1 MYLLALQVSPAH
13 GVPFKADTQTPY
25 SQLAISRL
33 PGSLATALIGLFAG
47 QIYRSDLANLKTFR
61 ISSTFARFSSR
72 FILPLIGSLRPPR
85 RSNRALPDET
95 IPSLGTNT
103 NTNSNQAPSLNGN
116 DEIITT
122 GRSAGSGALPPGTR
136 ADPGGGH
143 GGEPLQNG
151 STGTSVVREW
161 VNELTG
167 RSDRAGVRVPPEAE
181 ISQLMV
187 MFPDVQREVVL
198 GALQRRYVA
207 SHLGSFTGFA
217 SSDCFCFIFIYFK
230 QPKYRRRCGDSS
242 EFSIV

>member
-1 MYLLALQVSPAH
+1 MNA
-13 GVPFKADTQTPY
+13 
-25 SQLAISRL
+25 
-33 PGSLATALIGLFAG
+33 
-47 QIYRSDLANLKTFR
+47 
-61 ISSTFARFSSR
+61 
-72 FILPLIGSLRPPR
+72 
-85 RSNRALPDET
+85 
-95 IPSLGTNT
+95 NT
-103 NTNSNQAPSLNGN
+103 NQASSLNGT

-122 GRSAGSGALPPGTR
+122 GRSGGGGVQAPGTR
-136 ADPGGGH
+136 ADPGSGH
-143 GGEPLQNG
+143 GGGPSQNG

-217 SSDCFCFIFIYFK
+217 SSDCFCFIFKFYLFQTAPISKALWRLF
-230 QPKYRRRCGDSS
+230 
-242 EFSIV
+242 